1 MKKEYIY
8 HHWYH
13 NYLFYITNIFVLS
26 LREAEEYA
34 DKLLLESKW
43 SKATYA
49 YQKACCMCMR
59 MDELTPAEKKE
70 LSETMK

>member
-1 MKKEYIY
+1 MQG
-8 HHWYH
+8 
-13 NYLFYITNIFVLS
+13 NVVNGMLS
-26 LREAEEYA
+26 FRDAEEYA

-59 MDELTPAEKKE
+59 MNELTPREKQE
-70 LSETMK
+70 LSETMR